1 MSTILVDNLTGK
13 TSAGDITV
21 TSEGGAA
28 TQSLQQ
34 GLAKA
39 WTRQDQRSTLS
50 TVSSFNFSSASDVG
64 TGHVQISFSNNM
76 SDANYNVVGMNG
88 YEDGT
93 SNEFMVAIGLRR
105 GVPPTSSTYNTQ
117 SVNALNSATGGTD
130 SDNQMTAVFGDLA

>member
-1 MSTILVDNLTGK
+1 MSTLKADTIQS
-13 TSAGDITV
+13 TS
-21 TSEGGAA
+21 GGAA
-28 TQSLQQ
+28 TLTKQSA
-34 GLAKA
+34 AKA
-39 WTRQDQRSTLS
+39 WTRQDQRSSLT
-50 TVSSFNFSSASDVG
+50 TVSSFNFSSATDVG

-93 SNEFMVAIGLRR
+93 SNEFIVAIGLRR

-117 SVNALNSATGGTD
+117 SANALNSATGGTD

>member
-1 MSTILVDNLTGK
+1 MSTLRADTIQN
-13 TSAGDITV
+13 TS
-21 TSEGGAA
+21 GGAV
-28 TQSLQQ
+28 TLTNQSA
-34 GLAKA
+34 AKA

-117 SVNALNSATGGTD
+117 SVNALNSTSGGTD

>member
-1 MSTILVDNLTGK
+1 MPSVLNVDTIADAAGTGPVALTK
-13 TSAGDITV
+13 QSA
-21 TSEGGAA
+21 
-28 TQSLQQ
+28 
-34 GLAKA
+34 AKA

>member
-1 MSTILVDNLTGK
+1 MTSVLNVDTIADAAGTGPVALTK
-13 TSAGDITV
+13 QSA
-21 TSEGGAA
+21 
-28 TQSLQQ
+28 
-34 GLAKA
+34 AKA

-117 SVNALNSATGGTD
+117 SVNALNSTSGGTD

>member
-1 MSTILVDNLTGK
+1 MPSVLNVDTIADAAGTGAVALTK
-13 TSAGDITV
+13 QSAT
-21 TSEGGAA
+21 
-28 TQSLQQ
+28 
-34 GLAKA
+34 KA
-39 WTRQDQRSTLS
+39 WTRQDQRSALT
-50 TVSSFNFSSASDVG
+50 TVSSFNFSSATDVG

-117 SVNALNSATGGTD
+117 SVNALNNTSGGTD
-130 SDNQMTAVFGDLA
+130 SDNQMTAVLGDLA

>member
-1 MSTILVDNLTGK
+1 MSTLKADTIQN
-13 TSAGDITV
+13 TS
-21 TSEGGAA
+21 GGAV
-28 TQSLQQ
+28 TLTNQSA
-34 GLAKA
+34 AKA

-64 TGHVQISFSNNM
+64 TGRVQISFSNNM

-93 SNEFMVAIGLRR
+93 SNEFMVSIGLRR

-117 SVNALNSATGGTD
+117 SVNALNSSSGGTD

>member
-1 MSTILVDNLTGK
+1 MALGKIKADTLEHSTAGSLD
-13 TSAGDITV
+13 TSYVVNG
-21 TSEGGAA
+21 S
-28 TQSLQQ
+28 
-34 GLAKA
+34 AKA

-50 TVSSFNFSSASDVG
+50 TVSSFNFSSATDVG
-64 TGHVQISFSNNM
+64 TGHVQVSFNNSM

-93 SNEFMVAIGLRR
+93 SNEFMVSIGLRR

-117 SVNALNSATGGTD
+117 SVNALNSSSGGTD

>member
-1 MSTILVDNLTGK
+1 MTSVLNVDTIADKAGTGPVALTK
-13 TSAGDITV
+13 QSA
-21 TSEGGAA
+21 
-28 TQSLQQ
+28 
-34 GLAKA
+34 AKA